1 MAIIHHHHHLLTVL
15 YSFSCLSKTLGILTC
30 RMIFLFGDEEQ
41 VGEKR
46 RAKRTGWIGMGWDIL
61 CVRGGWERNQTRAEL
76 RASAHPADIKRQIKD
91 IKRHALKI
99 SCKWAALTTNRSLW
113 DTRSSPSN
121 YKAEVFGFG
130 HNLAQFVQ
138 SLFCVLSKGRD
149 HFHKQG

>member
-46 RAKRTGWIGMGWDIL
+46 RAKHTGWDGMGYTVRTGRLGEESNEGWAEGIRPSSWHKEANKRYKETCTQDIL
-61 CVRGGWERNQTRAEL
+61 QMGGSHNKQIAL
-76 RASAHPADIKRQIKD
+76 RHPVVPFKLQ
-91 IKRHALKI
+91 
-99 SCKWAALTTNRSLW
+99 S
-113 DTRSSPSN
+113 RSSWTQQ
-121 YKAEVFGFG
+121 
-130 HNLAQFVQ
+130 NLAPFVQ
-138 SLFCVLSKGRD
+138 SLFCVLTKGRD